1 MIFSLRISI
10 LVLLLMGSA
19 VLVAQTNDFEPTDST
34 NLKNKVLTPLTLP
47 DSIIDYGKLFL
58 NKPYHYGSKGEKSF
72 DCSGFTTFVYK
83 NFGYN
88 LERSSADQAQQAPT
102 VHKQDIKKGDLV
114 FFEGRRRNGRVGHVG
129 IVVETKDS
137 GSFDFIHAAVGKG
150 VTISNSHEPYY
161 AQRFVKAGRIVGA
174 DSLLQR
180 VKCSSDYSNIKS
192 DKTFSVE
199 NNASHTIP
207 AVYHKVRKG
216 ENLSAIASKYN
227 VTVSQIKRLN
237 NLKSTNLQINQQLK
251 IKEKVTVKVPEQEL
265 AQQESIPIKSELLS
279 EKKTDENLDIASSH
293 GSEKHDLNTGE
304 HSKGFEKTN
313 EIRSVSKF
321 HKVTKGETLFSIARA
336 NNLSIEKLKEIN
348 NLRDGKIMPGQ
359 KLLVSVNQN
368 KSVKSEKQSEQKSIE
383 HKVIAG
389 ESLFSIAN
397 KYNVSVDDI
406 RTANNLSGTKIKVGQ
421 MLTIDRVQ
429 QSL

>member
-1 MIFSLRISI
+1 
-10 LVLLLMGSA
+10 
-19 VLVAQTNDFEPTDST
+19 
-34 NLKNKVLTPLTLP
+34 
-47 DSIIDYGKLFL
+47 
-58 NKPYHYGSKGEKSF
+58 
-72 DCSGFTTFVYK
+72 
-83 NFGYN
+83 
-88 LERSSADQAQQAPT
+88 
-102 VHKQDIKKGDLV
+102 
-114 FFEGRRRNGRVGHVG
+114 
-129 IVVETKDS
+129 
-137 GSFDFIHAAVGKG
+137 
-150 VTISNSHEPYY
+150 
-161 AQRFVKAGRIVGA
+161 VKAGRIVGA